1 MDDLDDKTGSE
12 WLYISE
18 LQNDL
23 SNMKKDLKNMISS
36 IKTQYKNMASYYNLD
51 FADFLKQY
59 MNMDE
64 ETFNSKATQ
73 AAKDQVKANL
83 AADLIIEKAKIDV
96 SDKTLEK
103 KYKEYAKAYGYED
116 VDALKKALEDAG
128 NLENLE
134 KTARLDIVEDWV
146 ADNCKQ
152 VKSTSSDS
160 SKSGSNSTGS
170 TGSTENT
177 K

>member
-1 MDDLDDKTGSE
+1 MLENTTVNK
-12 WLYISE
+12 YP
-18 LQNDL
+18 
-23 SNMKKDLKNMISS
+23 KKDLKNMISS
-36 IKTQYKNMASYYNLD
+36 IKSQYENMASYYNLD
-51 FADFLKQY
+51 FADFLTQY

-64 ETFNSKATQ
+64 ETFNTKATQ

-96 SDKTLEK
+96 SDKVLEK
-103 KYKEYAKAYGYED
+103 KYKEYADAYGYED
-116 VDALKKALEDAG
+116 VDALKKALEEAG
-128 NLENLE
+128 NSENLE

-152 VKSTSSDS
+152 VESTSSDS
-160 SKSGSNSTGS
+160 SST
-170 TGSTENT
+170 